1 MFFGTHCTMYN
12 KTEVD
17 RRRGLV
23 LNSSVLCVFIK
34 RGMKVRGRGMLQDE
48 YICKILTINCKHTFS
63 MKILGDTKIVKGF
76 RRLWKIVEYCSIL
89 WKVVE
94 GCERL

>member
-76 RRLWKIVEYCSIL
+76 RRLWKIVEYCCIL
-89 WKVVE
+89 WKVV
-94 GCERL
+94 